1 MRGGGARAQP
11 PPAPGE
17 ANHTGEKGFK
27 AGEIQSGCQDRYAS
41 LTSLHHLECH
51 FFRFALYP
59 ISLTGDSE
67 PYTCRTYKHCSCPLP
82 QARICRV
89 LSCTT
94 AQAETHDASAPGKVL
109 SVAPGGDSCP
119 NRANFAAEGSPVFT
133 SLSASSPSHQQSLQ
147 HRRFSMGQDTSTAR
161 RNMALLD
168 TSAVRR
174 SMTLDTSPGRSTQ
187 HLPPSS
193 PSRLLQLAPGLHGKT
208 SEKDFLRLA
217 PTAEGSGSEGGNGA
231 AAAGQQQGD
240 IIRGSG
246 GHGGMAV
253 GQTREGSFG
262 GGGCV
267 PRTFSLLSL
276 PQQNLEAEPGSAFP
290 LSGGPDASVRPPSF
304 NLNRGAS
311 SLMLSALIGGGGGG
325 GSYAQLADAALGGS
339 GTPPVVPAGGAARP
353 QSLRSA
359 AATAATWRPEALLKL
374 LATPSDPVR

>member
-1 MRGGGARAQP
+1 
-11 PPAPGE
+11 
-17 ANHTGEKGFK
+17 
-27 AGEIQSGCQDRYAS
+27 
-41 LTSLHHLECH
+41 
-51 FFRFALYP
+51 
-59 ISLTGDSE
+59 
-67 PYTCRTYKHCSCPLP
+67 
-82 QARICRV
+82 
-89 LSCTT
+89 
-94 AQAETHDASAPGKVL
+94 
-109 SVAPGGDSCP
+109 
-119 NRANFAAEGSPVFT
+119 
-133 SLSASSPSHQQSLQ
+133 
-147 HRRFSMGQDTSTAR
+147 MGQDTSTAR

-174 SMTLDTSPGRSTQ
+174 SMTLDTSPGRSAQ
-187 HLPPSS
+187 HMPPSS
-193 PSRLLQLAPGLHGKT
+193 PSRLTVQLAPGLHQKT

-231 AAAGQQQGD
+231 AAVGRQRDG
-240 IIRGSG
+240 ISGGG

-253 GQTREGSFG
+253 GQNREGSFSG
-262 GGGCV
+262 GGV

-276 PQQNLEAEPGSAFP
+276 PQQYLEAEPGSAFP
-290 LSGGPDASVRPPSF
+290 LSVGPDASVRPPSF

-374 LATPSDPVR
+374 LATPSDPVRNRIRCSTMGEHLAAYNSSFTHLNRHTFSICMYACPLLHIVVECQLPICCSSLRACWTWPTTGSSIPSSWRRPVVGAPCHASPSS